1 MSYEDITT
9 IIFVAVQVVK
19 KESHSSPTKKP
30 AQAKLGRGTLDMD
43 CAGVGHPPG
52 EFQFVALLVAMFAPL
67 CFWVAQRFTAAI
79 TALFQTR
86 LQPLR

>member
-1 MSYEDITT
+1 MRFADLALLTEI
-9 IIFVAVQVVK
+9 
-19 KESHSSPTKKP
+19 P
-30 AQAKLGRGTLDMD
+30 AA
-43 CAGVGHPPG
+43 G
-52 EFQFVALLVAMFAPL
+52 EFQLVALLVVTFASF